1 MAEPLQSTPAD
12 ASVRRATFRSLHQEG
27 CFVIPNP
34 WDRGSACYLA
44 RLGFRALATTS
55 AGFGFSRGLP
65 DSPGALTRDAVIA
78 HVADIVSAT
87 NLPVNADFQSG
98 YSLTA
103 DGVAE
108 SVRRCVGAG
117 VAGLSIEDSTNDP
130 ARPLFELPAAL
141 ERLAAAREGIGSS
154 GVLLTARAECF
165 LVGHPDPL
173 KESIRRLEKY
183 AEAGADVLFA
193 PGVKAAEDI
202 RAIVAAVRP
211 KPVNVLVSAPI
222 GLDVAD
228 LAALG
233 VRRISVGSALAR
245 SAWTGFVHAAREL
258 SKGTFGGLEGAVPF
272 ATLNK
277 IFREVGR
284 TASDEFP
291 VI

>member
-1 MAEPLQSTPAD
+1 MAQPLQSTPSD
-12 ASVRRATFRSLHQEG
+12 VTVRRAAFCDLHKGG

-44 RLGFRALATTS
+44 RLGFHALATTS

-65 DSPGALTRDAVIA
+65 DSADTLTRDEVIA

-87 NLPVNADFQSG
+87 TLPVNADFQSG
-98 YSLTA
+98 YSATA
-103 DGVAE
+103 AGVAE

-117 VAGLSIEDSTNDP
+117 VAGLSIEDSTGDP

-141 ERLAAAREGIGSS
+141 ERLAGAREGIGNS

-173 KESIRRLEKY
+173 RESIRRLEKY

-193 PGVKAAEDI
+193 PGVKAAKDI
-202 RAIVAAVRP
+202 QALVAAVRP

-222 GLDVAD
+222 GLEVAG

-245 SAWTGFVHAAREL
+245 SAWTGFMRAAREL
-258 SKGTFGGLEGAVPF
+258 SKGTFGGLEDAVPF
-272 ATLNK
+272 ATLND
-277 IFREVGR
+277 IFREIG
-284 TASDEFP
+284 E
-291 VI
+291 IGQ